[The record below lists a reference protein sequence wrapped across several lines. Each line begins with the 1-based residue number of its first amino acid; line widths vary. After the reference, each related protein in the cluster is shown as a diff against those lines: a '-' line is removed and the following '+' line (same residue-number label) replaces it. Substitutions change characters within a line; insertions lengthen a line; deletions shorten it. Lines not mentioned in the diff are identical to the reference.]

1 MFPPETLNKNSNLK
15 NFKKILNALKSFKDQ
30 FFLFTMPNSDQESDY
45 IYQEIKKFI
54 SNSPNSKLIKS
65 LGNKYYSF

>member
-1 MFPPETLNKNSNLK
+1 
-15 NFKKILNALKSFKDQ
+15 
-30 FFLFTMPNSDQESDY
+30 MPNSDQESDY

-65 LGNKYYSF
+65 LEINITVFKTLRIAYR